1 MKLENLAICILSH
14 ERHEKIKKTLDS
26 YKESSFLDLV
36 DESFI
41 YFNQMSKDD
50 ISLAEDYEMVYCGCE
65 YNLGIGWGM
74 TSAINVVESDYVLF
88 LENDFILPT
97 SKEETYRQL
106 SMGLELVKKNELDL
120 VKYRSLKDHFTTCNE
135 TKNWFDQGGRHGFE
149 PEVWHLGFT
158 ADDEYGHNNLDICE
172 LIAKDDDIEMWRMS
186 SQYAHWS
193 NNHFLCRRDWFL
205 EYASQIGFDLRHRV
219 LKNHTRHPDFEGQ
232 IGDSWVKKKCNVGI
246 IKPALFEHQ
255 Y

>member
-1 MKLENLAICILSH
+1 MKLENLAVCILSY

-26 YKESSFLDLV
+26 YKDSGFLDMV

-41 YFNQMSKDD
+41 YFNKMSKDD

-74 TSAINVVESDYVLF
+74 TSAINVAESDYVLF

-135 TKNWFDQGGRHGFE
+135 TKNWFDQGER
-149 PEVWHLGFT
+149 
-158 ADDEYGHNNLDICE
+158 YGLIRFGSRVDIYMPLDATVNC
-172 LIAKDDDIEMWRMS
+172 KVGDK
-186 SQYAHWS
+186 
-193 NNHFLCRRDWFL
+193 
-205 EYASQIGFDLRHRV
+205 V
-219 LKNHTRHPDFEGQ
+219 LAGESVLATLN
-232 IGDSWVKKKCNVGI
+232 
-246 IKPALFEHQ
+246 
-255 Y
+255 